1 MGDFA
6 RNRRLASE
14 LAALSK
20 SKDTNIILFS
30 NENLNSWTGFIRGPA
45 ETPFAEGWFKLHL
58 KVADYPFKPPKV
70 NFVTKVFHPNVSFD
84 RGEICL
90 EILKPE
96 HWNAQW
102 TLESVLR
109 GI

>member
-1 MGDFA
+1 M
-6 RNRRLASE
+6 
-14 LAALSK
+14 
-20 SKDTNIILFS
+20 
-30 NENLNSWTGFIRGPA
+30 
-45 ETPFAEGWFKLHL
+45 
-58 KVADYPFKPPKV
+58 ADYPFKPPKV

-109 GI
+109 GIQNLLENPNADSPLNCDAGNMIRADDFVAFKTMARMYCVEEA